1 MKLSVIIS
9 YYKNLPFLDLIL
21 QDLAKQTYQNFEVI
35 VAEDDDREETKS
47 FIKKVKFPL
56 SLKHVYHEDIGFRK
70 CAILNKAIKAAEG
83 EYLIFL
89 DGDCIPHPKLV
100 ETYKKF
106 AHLGVCYGRRV
117 LLCEK
122 FTNKCVADKSF
133 SQSFI
138 NILFSKNKK
147 VRHSLYLPFRKPTIE
162 TNKGI
167 WGCNWGAPKAVIESV
182 NGFDEDY
189 VSAGIGEDVDI
200 EWRLNNKGYK
210 RYYLKHLAIVYH
222 LFHKPQYDQSSIE
235 KNIVLLNAKK
245 QANLSYCVN
254 GIEKVVS
261 G

>member
-9 YYKNLPFLDLIL
+9 YYKKIPFLDLIL

-35 VAEDDDREETKS
+35 IAEDNDSEETKK
-47 FIKKVKFPL
+47 FIKNSKL
-56 SLKHVYHEDIGFRK
+56 ALTIKHVYQEDKGFRK
-70 CAILNKAIKAAEG
+70 CAILNKAIKEAEG

-106 AHLGVCYGRRV
+106 AKLGVCYGRRV

-147 VRHSLYLPFRKPTIE
+147 VRHSLYLPFRKPSIE
-162 TNKGI
+162 SNKGI

-189 VSAGIGEDVDI
+189 QSAGIGEDVDI

-222 LFHKPQYDQSSIE
+222 LFHAPQYNQASVD
-235 KNIVLLNAKK
+235 KNITLLNTKK
-245 QANLSYCVN
+245 QGDLSYCKN
-254 GIEKVVS
+254 GLQKAES
-261 G
+261 N